1 MNSRPIRMLLVVV
14 AFGVGIAASYFL
26 RNLET
31 ELTHRRSSLDT
42 LRDQANALTT
52 TIVSVRAGQF
62 AYVARGQGEGFWMS
76 QVENLMPSLKKQTIE
91 FASALTQPAAQA
103 SFEPAAAALENL
115 HPLDSRVRDFVRGGN
130 PLLAADLIFSD
141 GLESTTTATA
151 QVAQALDEE
160 VRSRLNAISNLRNRQ
175 LAILGGAIGAV
186 LILMVILAATSA
198 PRQKLAEPE
207 TAALPQIE
215 PVRFEAPL
223 PRAKPAVTPKLV
235 RTAQLCREL
244 TRVAESEQLPG
255 LLERVARVLDASGIV
270 IWIADPTGR
279 ELRPAIS
286 HGYSDQVMGRLGRIA
301 RDANNA
307 TAAAYRSSEMRTVA
321 GDGSTSGAVILP
333 LTTTEGCVG
342 VLCAEMKG
350 GSEKDESSQALAAI
364 FAAQLATLV
373 AAPPPSPLKAAAQA

>member
-1 MNSRPIRMLLVVV
+1 MNSRLIRVLLVVV
-14 AFGVGIAASYFL
+14 AIAVGFTASYFL

-31 ELTHRRSSLDT
+31 DLANRHSSLDT
-42 LRDQANALTT
+42 LRDQASALTT

-62 AYVARGQGEGFWMS
+62 AYVARGQGEKFWIS
-76 QVENLMPSLKKQTIE
+76 QVETLMPALKQQTAD
-91 FASALTQPAAQA
+91 FAAALTLPSAQA
-103 SFEPAAAALENL
+103 TFEPASAALENL
-115 HPLDSRVRDFVRGGN
+115 QTLDARVKEFVQGGN

-141 GLESTTTATA
+141 GLESTTTAIS
-151 QVAQALDEE
+151 QVSRALDEE
-160 VRSRLNAISNLRNRQ
+160 IRSRLAGISDVRRRQ
-175 LAILGGAIGAV
+175 LAILGGAVGAV
-186 LILMVILAATSA
+186 LLLMIALAVTGIAV
-198 PRQKLAEPE
+198 PKPVEPE
-207 TAALPQIE
+207 PQLLPQID

-244 TRVAESEQLPG
+244 TAVAETEQLPG

-270 IWIADPTGR
+270 VWIADSAGR
-279 ELRPAIS
+279 ELRPAVA
-286 HGYSDQVMGRLGRIA
+286 HGYTDQMLGRLGRIA

-307 TAAAYRSSEMRTVA
+307 TASAYRSSEMRTVP
-321 GDGSTSGAVILP
+321 GDGATSGAVILP
-333 LTTTEGCVG
+333 LTTTDGCIG

-373 AAPPPSPLKAAAQA
+373 ATPPPPPLKAAAQA